1 MTAYLLLAAAQVV
14 GLALTALGLPGLWL
28 QVGALGLFAWLD
40 HFQAVSEITVGVVVF
55 LALLAEI
62 AEFLLGARYA
72 RKYGGGRRAGVGA
85 IIGGVVGATMGLPLP
100 LLGSVFGA
108 MLGAFVGA
116 FLLEL
121 TRGRGTD
128 PAIRAGWGAFIGRI
142 VATAMKAGVGVVILV
157 LTLLTA
163 LS

>member
-1 MTAYLLLAAAQVV
+1 MEFALLILAQVV
-14 GLALTALGLPGLWL
+14 GLFLTAVGLPGLWL
-28 QVGALGLFAWLD
+28 QVASLGIFAWMGG
-40 HFQAVSEITVGVVVF
+40 FVAVSQISVGVVVF

-62 AEFLLGARYA
+62 AEFLLGGRYA
-72 RKYGGGRRAGVGA
+72 RKYGGGSRAALGA
-85 IIGGVVGATMGLPLP
+85 IIGGAVGALIGFPLP

-121 TRGRGTD
+121 TTGRGAG
-128 PAIRAGWGAFIGRI
+128 PAVRAGWGAFLGRV

-157 LTLLTA
+157 LTVIVA
-163 LS
+163 VR